1 MYHLPWIVIPSVVA
15 DDRGRTRRLLAPPAR
30 ERSADRPARHR
41 WVAPSEK
48 GRWGRKRPTVRW
60 MARSTSRAT
69 LLTATPRAG
78 TRRRARRT
86 PRPCRPPPPG
96 SRSASGAPH
105 GLEVH
110 PVDARDQ
117 GRDGEDRRP
126 RGELLHDLVLADRNE
141 GEVGLESGREELAEI
156 VDRLVDADHVVVDV
170 PEIHARVLRDE
181 GDVDAHEAVAD
192 LDLLGHW
199 ALYGEEVA

>member
-1 MYHLPWIVIPSVVA
+1 SAAGGSYSLIRPDVPRPPFLETDEDEPVSKRSRIRVSMYHLPWIVIPSVVA

-30 ERSADRPARHR
+30 ESSADRPARHR

-60 MARSTSRAT
+60 MARSTIRAT

-96 SRSASGAPH
+96 
-105 GLEVH
+105 
-110 PVDARDQ
+110 
-117 GRDGEDRRP
+117 
-126 RGELLHDLVLADRNE
+126 
-141 GEVGLESGREELAEI
+141 
-156 VDRLVDADHVVVDV
+156 
-170 PEIHARVLRDE
+170 
-181 GDVDAHEAVAD
+181 
-192 LDLLGHW
+192 
-199 ALYGEEVA
+199 